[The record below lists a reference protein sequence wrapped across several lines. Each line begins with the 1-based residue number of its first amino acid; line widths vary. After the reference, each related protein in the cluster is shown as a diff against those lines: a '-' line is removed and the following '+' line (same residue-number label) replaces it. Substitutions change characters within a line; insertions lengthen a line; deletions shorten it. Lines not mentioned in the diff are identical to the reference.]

1 MKAYLLGDIIS
12 IRLFALMGI
21 EGKPPTDDPI
31 GDLREMLYIPDAGII
46 FVTTSIAKK
55 IRNKAEGLLRSKHPV
70 VIEVPDID
78 NPQVSDSV
86 IDRIEKM
93 LGS

>member
-1 MKAYLLGDIIS
+1 MKAYLLGDVIS

-31 GDLREMLYIPDAGII
+31 GDLKELMYIPDAGII
-46 FVTTSIAKK
+46 FVTTTIANK
-55 IRNKAEGLLRSKHPV
+55 IRHKAENMMRSKHPV
-70 VIEVPDID
+70 IIEVPDID
-78 NPQVSDSV
+78 NPQVSDAV
-86 IDRIEKM
+86 IERIEKM